1 MDYYRVTRCQ
11 YRWKVQAGDPRTVIW
26 VQRFIPATGPVE
38 DKLMSWEPSGAT
50 ISPVFTIDPL
60 ADPRNGYYTVQLIT
74 PGLDALTVRGSTLGY
89 ALDETREETVGAF
102 VPINDDDDDYDSAN
116 EADWKQAG
124 STARYPGSWNSGV
137 WYGGT
142 DTDLLPIVLRG
153 GGVSTPPNSAYVLT
167 IPDHVKVWANPDRT
181 SLVGVG
187 GSAATVYVPSGGDT
201 KLYVEGITQKADYL
215 TLSFSHGGTTV
226 VADKILITVFEWGG
240 PLNVP
245 GYSRHRYTAFGAP
258 QGSQW
263 IAPTSGRIM
272 SRPTG
277 DVNDVEILWESGP
290 AVGLC
295 NYYINK
301 DYMWSREVNVVKFEI
316 DFGGPTNQVV
326 TRPMLTRQHPY
337 ALNRIVS
344 SLPPANSPAMEG
356 RLTVTAVV
364 GPTIAGQ
371 GRVADKFRCGWIQS
385 GRFTQARA
393 TYSDGQVPDVVKV
406 CSVQGADWFVDVSGA
421 AVALASTP
429 WYNQSNQG
437 SHTAFRMIPR
447 GGWSS
452 SGAVQFTTEDSP
464 SGEVPNLVQ
473 NGVKYVVTNAWIYD
487 FELDFAVQTL
497 DASSTYTVLARAWWR
512 WDGTGRFDHV
522 ASWAS
527 TGTRTTSRQNAFAP
541 VSSGAQPRFIRWS
554 PMNYILDVRTW
565 P

>member
-1 MDYYRVTRCQ
+1 VTRCQ

-316 DFGGPTNQVV
+316 DFVGAANAVTTRPNETGQHPTNQLV
-326 TRPMLTRQHPY
+326 
-337 ALNRIVS
+337 IVS
-344 SLPPANSPAMEG
+344 NMNNEAMNVSLALSE
-356 RLTVTAVV
+356 VK
-364 GPTIAGQ
+364 GPLVNGVR
-371 GRVADKFRCGWIQS
+371 RVAQKFQVGWIQS
-385 GRFTQARA
+385 GTFVRTKARYA
-393 TYSDGQVPDVVKV
+393 IPNQGVDQS
-406 CSVQGADWFVDVSGA
+406 CSVQDGDWHVD
-421 AVALASTP
+421 ALGYRGLTYEQDSTLP
-429 WYNQSNQG
+429 WYNSFNG
-437 SHTAFRMIPR
+437 GGHISLKAVPR
-447 GGWSS
+447 GGWGPPSAPVVLTMS
-452 SGAVQFTTEDSP
+452 DSP
-464 SGEVPNLVQ
+464 SGEAPRFVIGLLPLVS
-473 NGVKYVVTNAWIYD
+473 NAWIFD
-487 FELDFAVQTL
+487 LELTLAVQTT
-497 DASSTYTVLARAWWR
+497 DAPAQYTVLAKVGWK
-512 WDGTGRFDHV
+512 WDGSGHFDKKYNWTSQGTKTSAQSGLFLPVTTGE
-522 ASWAS
+522 
-527 TGTRTTSRQNAFAP
+527 
-541 VSSGAQPRFIRWS
+541 QPRFQKWTPI
-554 PMNYILDVRTW
+554 NQLLNNRTW
-565 P
+565 N